1 MPLQFAL
8 RLLHAKLP
16 QAQGRSAQPDSL
28 HTNEVKS
35 HSSSISTLDEVLNLL
50 EAHQCVK
57 LPVRRSANSIYRIP
71 VSETCVLHCR
81 DCEPFVI
88 PTSSQI
94 ASKDRT
100 FVRSRMDS
108 S

>member
-8 RLLHAKLP
+8 RLLHAKVP
-16 QAQGRSAQPDSL
+16 QARGRSAQPDSL
-28 HTNEVKS
+28 PTNEVKS
-35 HSSSISTLDEVLNLL
+35 HSSPISTLDEVLNLL
-50 EAHQCVK
+50 EAHRYVN
-57 LPVRRSANSIYRIP
+57 LPVRRSANSVYRIS

-81 DCEPFVI
+81 DCEPFVF

-100 FVRSRMDS
+100 FVWSRMDS